1 LPGAFSFNTVGGRCE
16 RCQGTGTVTI
26 EMHFMADID
35 VRCDECEG
43 KRFKSKVL
51 EIRYRDKNIDD
62 VLDMTIEQAREFF
75 SDRASIKSKL
85 DALASVGLGYLT
97 LGQSTSTLSG
107 GEAQRLKLAGF
118 LIEESRSR
126 GSLFIF
132 DEPTTGLHLE
142 DVHTLIGVFD
152 GLVTRGHTVL
162 VVEHH
167 TDFISH
173 ADWVI
178 DLGPE
183 GGDKGGQVVAEGSP
197 LEIAECHTSYT
208 GRELRAL
215 LGLKGRSGVKA
226 G

>member
-1 LPGAFSFNTVGGRCE
+1 
-16 RCQGTGTVTI
+16 
-26 EMHFMADID
+26 
-35 VRCDECEG
+35 
-43 KRFKSKVL
+43 
-51 EIRYRDKNIDD
+51 

-75 SDRASIKSKL
+75 AERAGIKSKL
-85 DALASVGLGYLT
+85 DALSSVGLGYLT

-118 LIEESRSR
+118 LIEEPRSR

-142 DVHTLIGVFD
+142 DVHTLISVFD

-183 GGDKGGQVVAEGSP
+183 GGDRGGRLVTEGTP
-197 LEIAECHTSYT
+197 LEIAECDESYT

-215 LGLKGRSGVKA
+215 LGLKQRGGAKA